1 MAESAEK
8 IADCTGGM
16 KVLITLAAKRNVG
29 HFFVSMNGENGK
41 MREQEVVTAF
51 YNTIDEE
58 ERLQSRHGRWNFKR
72 L

>member
-41 MREQEVVTAF
+41 MREQDGIRGPLPMKALKWT
-51 YNTIDEE
+51 
-58 ERLQSRHGRWNFKR
+58 R
-72 L
+72 